1 MTNTHMLPRL
11 TTRATPRTAE
21 QRLMAAVLEDAVD
34 VYRHPRANRHRLVR
48 ETEAWFR
55 SDDPRYVFSFAR
67 ICKALDLDPRAIR
80 AALEQERPGHML
92 AA

>member
-1 MTNTHMLPRL
+1 
-11 TTRATPRTAE
+11 
-21 QRLMAAVLEDAVD
+21 MAAVLEDAMD

-55 SDDPRYVFSFAR
+55 SDDPSDLFSFAR
-67 ICKALDLDPRAIR
+67 ICKALHRDPRAIR
-80 AALEQERPGHML
+80 AALEQERLGHTL